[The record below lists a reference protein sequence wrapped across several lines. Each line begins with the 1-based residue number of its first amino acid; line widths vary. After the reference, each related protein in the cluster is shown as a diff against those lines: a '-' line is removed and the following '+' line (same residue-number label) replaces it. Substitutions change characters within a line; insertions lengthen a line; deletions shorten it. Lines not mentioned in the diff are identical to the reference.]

1 MLRRGRA
8 FFRTCLARLLGF
20 LWLDRFGR
28 RLSFRCLFCLS
39 FRCLFC
45 LSLCCL
51 FSLGRLGRCLRLGFL
66 LLCLGLIGLMLS
78 VCLLRLLVMRLLVAP
93 LCVLL

>member
-28 RLSFRCLFCLS
+28 RLSLC
-39 FRCLFC
+39 CLFC

>member
-39 FRCLFC
+39 F
-45 LSLCCL
+45 CCL